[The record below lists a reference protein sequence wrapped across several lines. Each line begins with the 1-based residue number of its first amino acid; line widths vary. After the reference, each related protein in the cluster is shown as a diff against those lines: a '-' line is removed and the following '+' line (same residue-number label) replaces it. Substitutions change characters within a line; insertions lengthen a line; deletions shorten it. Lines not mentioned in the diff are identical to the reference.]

1 MGKVNSVGVYLMKG
15 TGLSG
20 SVTYSKLVDIL
31 DFPDMG
37 GAPET
42 LDGTTLSDE
51 MEMQEEGIIKLGAL
65 EFTCFL
71 DAESSDYDALV
82 ALKGIE
88 TQFALYIGKSES
100 GAPDGHVMKLGWK
113 GKLSCWIVG
122 AGVNELI
129 KVKISIARTTAVKEI
144 TA

>member
-1 MGKVNSVGVYLMKG
+1 MGKVNSIGVFLMKG
-15 TGLSG
+15 TGSGG
-20 SVTYSKLVDIL
+20 SVTYSKLVDIT

-42 LDGTTLSDE
+42 LDGTTMSDE

-65 EFTCFL
+65 EFTAFL
-71 DAESSDYDALV
+71 DEASTDYKALL

-88 TQFALYIGKSES
+88 TQFALYIGKTSN

>member
-15 TGLSG
+15 TGVSE

-51 MEMQEEGIIKLGAL
+51 MELQEEGITKLGAL

-71 DAESSDYDALV
+71 DAESADYDSLV

-88 TQFALYIGKSES
+88 TPFALYIGKSSS

-129 KVKISIARTTAVKEI
+129 KVKISIARTSAVKEI

>member
-1 MGKVNSVGVYLMKG
+1 MGKVNSVGVFLMKG
-15 TGLSG
+15 TGSSG
-20 SVTYSKLVDIL
+20 SVTYSKLVDIT

-65 EFTCFL
+65 EFTTFL
-71 DAESSDYDALV
+71 DADATDYESLV
-82 ALKGIE
+82 ALKGTE
-88 TQFALYIGKSES
+88 TQFALYIGKNAS

-129 KVKISIARTTAVKEI
+129 KVKISIARTTAVTEI